1 MAAGAGAGTVAAN
14 VFDTLVTS
22 WINQQ
27 ARDDENK
34 QREAKTRA
42 VQNALAKANIDYQ
55 KAEDILNDYN
65 KNRYNWADDST
76 RKEFMDL
83 VNSYDPNSY
92 VYNFGKF
99 GDEYNKTVDDFID
112 PNAQKITEMA
122 GLQQQ
127 ADSTVAGNAGGTGAL
142 ANMGYS
148 RWNAASDLYKQAQ
161 DDLYRD
167 RTQAYKEYS
176 DYITNMQNKLDT
188 LSKQQLQ
195 KIDMLGSNVEKEEKA
210 KSDYMADLLGII
222 GDKTQTNIN
231 ATVGAF

>member
-1 MAAGAGAGTVAAN
+1 MAAGAVAAN

-22 WINQQ
+22 WMNQQ
-27 ARDDENK
+27 AREDEK
-34 QREAKTRA
+34 RQREAKQRA
-42 VQNALAKANIDYQ
+42 VQNALAQSNIEYQ
-55 KAEDILNDYN
+55 KMENLLNDYN
-65 KNRYNWADDST
+65 EDRYKWANDAT
-76 RKEFMDL
+76 YKQFMDL
-83 VNSYDPNSY
+83 VNNYDPNSY

-161 DDLYRD
+161 NDLYRD
-167 RTQAYKEYS
+167 RSQAYQEYS
-176 DYITNMQNKLDT
+176 DYITNMQNKLNT
-188 LSKQQLQ
+188 LSNQQLK
-195 KIDMLGSNVEKEEKA
+195 KIDMLGSNVEKEEQA
-210 KSDYMADLLGII
+210 KSDYMADLLGVM
-222 GDKTQTNIN
+222 GDKAQSNIN
-231 ATVGAF
+231 ATMGAF

>member
-1 MAAGAGAGTVAAN
+1 MAVGEIVGGFVNAATN
-14 VFDTLVTS
+14 M
-22 WINQQ
+22 INAAEERDLQRELQQQKQQ
-27 ARDDENK
+27 AIQK
-34 QREAKTRA
+34 
-42 VQNALAKANIDYQ
+42 ALAQSNTQYQ
-55 KAEDILNDYN
+55 KMENLLSDYN
-65 KNRYNWADDST
+65 DNRYNWADDDT
-76 RKEFMDL
+76 YKQFMDL
-83 VNSYDPNSY
+83 VNNYDPNDY

-167 RTQAYKEYS
+167 RTQAYQEYS
-176 DYITNMQNKLDT
+176 DYITNMQNKLNT
-188 LSKQQLQ
+188 LSNQQLK
-195 KIDMLGSNVEKEEKA
+195 KIDMLGSNVEKEEQA
-210 KSDYMADLLGII
+210 KSDYMSDLLGVM
-222 GDKTQTNIN
+222 GDRAQSNIN